1 MRLAI
6 LVLAAIPL
14 VAQALVAQDTRTVT
28 EPVFPPVCTQ
38 VPALSTADDSSL
50 DTSRIQAALSSCPA
64 GQAVELRA
72 DGPADAFFIGPIQF
86 PPGVTLLLDA
96 GVTVF
101 GSRNPR
107 DYDSSSART
116 CGTITNANTGCF
128 PLITANRADGAGI
141 MGYGTIDGRGH
152 LPMLI
157 NGAPA
162 SQSWWDLAN
171 AANTG
176 SLSQNCPR
184 MIQVSNTNG
193 FSLYKITLKNSP
205 NFHVALGTDT
215 NFTAWGVKIVTPY
228 DARNTDGIDP
238 GYSNNVTI
246 TQCHISDG
254 DDNVAVG
261 GSNSPGASN
270 ISVVNNFFGDGHGA
284 SIGSYTQA
292 GVSNVLF
299 DHITFAGNKANGSA
313 TGIRIKSDVSR
324 GGLVQNITYSNMC
337 LQNVRAAIVLDPFY
351 TSGAT
356 GNLIP
361 QYKNITIQNVHSTTE
376 STVKIQGHDAA
387 NNTTV
392 TLNNVQI
399 DGIKSTDI
407 TEQYV
412 DYALGPDPVNF
423 AAFLKGTGVTVANS
437 ICTSNAAYACP
448 DAVFAPIAGE
458 LLPGPP
464 VVIAGLPLILTAQ
477 VFTTKAVP
485 YQTYLANLKTD
496 PNATLAL
503 PAPTGAL
510 IVNDGNNTVGSAS
523 LGVGQF
529 VAIFVPWLSPGLHT
543 LTASYTGDAN
553 YPPFTFGSYPVFVFP
568 LWWFPALAE

>member
-72 DGPADAFFIGPIQF
+72 DGPAAAFFIGPIQL

-193 FSLYKITLKNSP
+193 FTLYKITLKNSP

-337 LQNVRAAIVLDPFY
+337 LQNVRAAIVLDPIY
-351 TSGAT
+351 TSGAS

-437 ICTSNAAYACP
+437 ISTSNAAYACP

>member
-6 LVLAAIPL
+6 LVLAVTP
-14 VAQALVAQDTRTVT
+14 VVAQDTRTVT

-38 VPALSTADDSSL
+38 VPALSTAGDSSL
-50 DTSRIQAALSSCPA
+50 DTTRIQAALNSCPA
-64 GQAVELRA
+64 GEAVELRA
-72 DGPADAFFIGPIQF
+72 DGPSTAFFIGPIQL
-86 PPGVTLLLDA
+86 PPGVTLLLDV

-116 CGTITNANTGCF
+116 CGTITTANTGCF

-157 NGAPA
+157 DGAPA

-193 FSLYKITLKNSP
+193 FTLHKVTLKNSP

-215 NFTAWGVKIVTPY
+215 NFTAWGIKIITPY

-292 GVSNVLF
+292 GVSNILF

-356 GNLIP
+356 GSLIP
-361 QYKNITIQNVHSTTE
+361 QYKNITIQNVRSTTE
-376 STVKIQGHDAA
+376 STVKVEGHDAA

-412 DYALGPDPVNF
+412 EYTLGPDPVNF
-423 AAFLKGTGVTVANS
+423 AAFLKGTGVTVTNNIS
-437 ICTSNAAYACP
+437 TSNTAYACP
-448 DAVFAPIAGE
+448 DAVFAPVAAE
-458 LLPGPP
+458 LLPGPSLMF
-464 VVIAGLPLILTAQ
+464 AGFPFFLTAQ
-477 VFTTKAVP
+477 IYTTKAVP
-485 YQTYLANLKTD
+485 YQTWLANLKTD

-510 IVNDGNNTVGSAS
+510 IINDGNNTVGSAS
-523 LGVGQF
+523 LGAGQF
-529 VAIFVPWLSPGLHT
+529 VPIFIPWLSPGLHT

-553 YPPFTFGSYPVFVFP
+553 YPPFTFGSYSVFVFP
-568 LWWFPALAE
+568 LWWLPALAELR